1 MKINDY
7 KTQGYRVIKASLGE
21 NGIEKKISTN
31 TEAVIVNVKN
41 KEHVLHTTD
50 NKMLK
55 IGINKEEVVVKV
67 VNNAGQ
73 EGKIKMENMPK
84 ELRMIKN
91 ERMLEAYLKDAHA
104 RVALLDNGEISLHV
118 EQNANGGMKK
128 KHDFIAE
135 LLEKRRLEEE
145 ISRKIINQYNITDV
159 SKQVEIKN
167 TVSQKVE
174 YNYSN
179 SFGNMDFTPLVPYS
193 TTPTPPSISCNI
205 GDIGSSIKEGAAIGL
220 GGATVGCLFPAASG
234 GLGYAPCVGLGVLTG
249 AAAGLGG
256 GMYNYCS
263 FKP

>member
-193 TTPTPPSISCNI
+193 TTPYALLQFHVII

-234 GLGYAPCVGLGVLTG
+234 GLGYAPCVALG
-249 AAAGLGG
+249 
-256 GMYNYCS
+256 
-263 FKP
+263 FKTAVIIHTPTKASCCTS